1 MAQRITQMPQQ
12 ALPATQEAF
21 IGSSVNRGVAAM
33 TQPNSGMKNQQ
44 DGGTYTNLMMNPQLE
59 RNQMQQM
66 QNIQQN
72 GIAAAPQQA
81 AAGIGQVTNQL
92 TQQSTAEYQAQIGMN
107 NTIANIMEATGNGAA
122 TMEMGNP
129 VLKDKRMNDIAV
141 SRAMGSMQAA
151 ELGQIQAEAGR
162 YG

>member
-1 MAQRITQMPQQ
+1 MAQRISQMPQEY
-12 ALPATQEAF
+12 LPATQEGF

-33 TQPNSGMKNQQ
+33 TQPNAGMKNAQ
-44 DGGTYTNLMMNPQLE
+44 DSSSYTNVMENPQLQ
-59 RNQMQQM
+59 RNVSHEM

-72 GIAAAPQQA
+72 GISAAPQQA
-81 AAGIGQVTNQL
+81 AAGIGQITNQM
-92 TQQSTAEYQAQIGMN
+92 TQQSTAEYKAQIGMN
-107 NTIANIMEATGNGAA
+107 NSIANIMEATDNGAA

-129 VLKDKRMNDIAV
+129 VLRDQRMNDVAV

>member
-44 DGGTYTNLMMNPQLE
+44 DGGTYTNFENPQLQ
-59 RNQMQQM
+59 RNQMQLM

-72 GIAAAPQQA
+72 GISAAPQQA

-107 NTIANIMEATGNGAA
+107 NTIANIMEATGNGKA

-129 VLKDKRMNDIAV
+129 VLVDKRMNDIAV

-151 ELGQIQAEAGR
+151 ELGQLQAEARR

>member
-33 TQPNSGMKNQQ
+33 TQPNSGMKGQQ

-59 RNQMQQM
+59 RNQMQQL

-72 GIAAAPQQA
+72 GISAAPQQA

-92 TQQSTAEYQAQIGMN
+92 TQQSTAEYKAQIGMN
-107 NTIANIMEATGNGAA
+107 NTIANVMEATGNGAA

-129 VLKDKRMNDIAV
+129 VLRDKRMNDIAV

>member
-44 DGGTYTNLMMNPQLE
+44 DGGTYTNFENPQLE
-59 RNQMQQM
+59 RNQMQLM

-72 GIAAAPQQA
+72 GISAAPQQA

-107 NTIANIMEATGNGAA
+107 NTIANIMEATGNGSA

-129 VLKDKRMNDIAV
+129 VLVDKRMNDIAV

-151 ELGQIQAEAGR
+151 ELGQLQAEARR

>member
-44 DGGTYTNLMMNPQLE
+44 DGGTYTNFENPQLE
-59 RNQMQQM
+59 RNQMQLM

-72 GIAAAPQQA
+72 GISAAPQRA

-107 NTIANIMEATGNGAA
+107 NTIANIMEATGNGKA

-129 VLKDKRMNDIAV
+129 VLVDKRMNDIAV

>member
-44 DGGTYTNLMMNPQLE
+44 DGGTYTNFGNPQLE
-59 RNQMQQM
+59 RNQMQLM

-92 TQQSTAEYQAQIGMN
+92 TQQSTAEYQAQIGLN
-107 NTIANIMEATGNGAA
+107 NTIANVMEATGNGAA